1 MHVPYV
7 GFRAELIAHDRCRNI
22 AQIVPDV
29 ALRRNV
35 EAIRP
40 RENCATKRKHSPS
53 AMVNGTRTVLN
64 LTVPDSHTAD
74 SLAAEDMAEDP
85 VDLQGMLQ
93 PLSLGSRPAAE
104 IWVLLTHAVGD
115 NEQCLAL
122 AEALGRPYRGIRLDW
137 SAAGRALDRFNLNE
151 LLRDGLRGRVQRDS
165 IGLRAPWPR
174 LVICSGRR
182 ADAVA
187 FWIKRRSGGRS
198 KIVTLGRAHAAL
210 AAYDLIVASPQYLQ
224 PDRANVIHLTVPI
237 SRVRPEIGLRAPA
250 AQTMGPKPWFTLLLG
265 GRVNQFAAC
274 EAALKQAALFAQ
286 LAAERSGGSVIV
298 STSRRTPAWLLA
310 AVESELETPTV
321 YHWTRDAPDNPYA
334 TLLQGSAAIFVTG
347 DSASMML
354 DACCSGTPT
363 YLIEMPERLDARQL
377 FRRGL
382 YGLISGAAGSLRMA
396 DLCSFARVLDHAQ
409 DWLHARRILRYP
421 RDLRRLHS
429 RIVAMGLARSASEFD
444 PSQLPAR
451 RDTDHQRG
459 APELQAVLD
468 RCATWLPPREG
479 KTGAVVADEDT
490 ALPTSEA

>member
-1 MHVPYV
+1 
-7 GFRAELIAHDRCRNI
+7 
-22 AQIVPDV
+22 
-29 ALRRNV
+29 
-35 EAIRP
+35 
-40 RENCATKRKHSPS
+40 
-53 AMVNGTRTVLN
+53 MVNGTRTVLN
-64 LTVPDSHTAD
+64 LTVQDSQTVG
-74 SLAAEDMAEDP
+74 SLAAEDTAEDP
-85 VDLQGMLQ
+85 VDLQGMLK
-93 PLSLGSRPAAE
+93 PLTLGSRPAAE

-115 NEQCLAL
+115 NDQCLAL
-122 AEALGRPYRGIRLDW
+122 AEALGRPYRSIRLDW
-137 SAAGRALDRFNLNE
+137 PAAGRALDRLSLAE
-151 LLRDGLRGRVQRDS
+151 LLRDGLRGRIQRDS

-174 LVICSGRR
+174 LVICSGHR

-187 FWIKRRSGGRS
+187 FWVKRQSGRRS
-198 KIVTLGRAHAAL
+198 KIVTIGRAHAAL

-224 PDRANVIHLTVPI
+224 PARANVIHLTIPI

-265 GRVNQFAAC
+265 GRVNQFVAC
-274 EAALKQAALFAQ
+274 EAALKQAALRAQ
-286 LAAERSGGSVIV
+286 LAAERCGGSVIV

-310 AVESELETPTV
+310 AVEGELDAPTV
-321 YHWTRDAPDNPYA
+321 YRWTRDAADNPYA
-334 TLLQGSAAIFVTG
+334 TLVQGSAAIFVTG

-363 YLIEMPERLDARQL
+363 YLIEMPERMDAGQL

-396 DLCSFARVLDHAQ
+396 HLCSFARLLDHAQ

-451 RDTDHQRG
+451 RDTDDQRG
-459 APELQAVLD
+459 APGLQAVLE
-468 RCATWLPPREG
+468 RCATWLP
-479 KTGAVVADEDT
+479 
-490 ALPTSEA
+490 TSEP